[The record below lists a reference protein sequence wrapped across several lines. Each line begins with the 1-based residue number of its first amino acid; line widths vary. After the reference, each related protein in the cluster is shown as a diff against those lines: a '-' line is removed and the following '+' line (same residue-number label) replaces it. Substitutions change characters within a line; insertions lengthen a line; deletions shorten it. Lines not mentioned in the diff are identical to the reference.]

1 MLEVRLIGKFDIQCD
16 GKPVTVSSR
25 VAQSLFAYLILN
37 AGTSY
42 RREKLAGMFWPDAT
56 EEKAR
61 AYLRHELW
69 RIRKALSSQSKDEY
83 LFADDINIS
92 FNPSAEYSV
101 DVTALEN
108 VSEIASGKELMNALS
123 AYQGELLPGF
133 YNDWIVLAREHMQ

>member
-1 MLEVRLIGKFDIQCD
+1 MLEVRLIRKFEITCD
-16 GKPVTVSSR
+16 GKPITISSR

-61 AYLRHELW
+61 AYLRHEMW
-69 RIRKALSSQSKDEY
+69 RIRKAFPPQSKVDY

-92 FNPSAEYSV
+92 FNSSAEYWLDIAV
-101 DVTALEN
+101 LTN
-108 VSEIASGKELMNALS
+108 VSE
-123 AYQGELLPGF
+123 
-133 YNDWIVLAREHMQ
+133 